1 MKFTSEPE
9 RAASVRVG
17 DMGKLENAK
26 IIVARSGL
34 LLFALIPALFLLSL
48 LLKNIVDVPYW
59 DQWLVTQTVV
69 KSATGQLTWGDLFA
83 QHNESRKV
91 FPRLLDIFLAHLT
104 KYNVKYEIFV
114 SYLMSLL
121 IATSIFL
128 LSKKTVAGSIKTLL
142 LFLFLTNLLLF
153 TPAQYEAWMI
163 GLSNVVFI
171 SIFCLVFA
179 ILIAYSKLKRSLKYL
194 IGISLAII
202 STYSFANGMLI
213 WVLVLP
219 VLIIANATE
228 PLVKSIY
235 RDRWLILGW
244 IGACST
250 SLAIYFYNYQK
261 PAWHPSLKQAL
272 LTPRQAFSYFLAFLG
287 NPFAWGTAI
296 ESLTVAEW
304 LGSVLL
310 LLFIG
315 FTVYLLRY
323 WQDPVLRKNSVGW
336 WMLGCYSIL
345 SVAIATFGRVG
356 FGVEQSLASRY
367 VTFALYLPIAL
378 IYLTA
383 IVLQHLK
390 QHPISFPTG
399 WLKYAVTS
407 ILTTFLLFHWLTYLY
422 SAEQMVVWRQER
434 LQFKTCLAFI
444 NVAADDSCLKKLNG
458 SGAKEL
464 QPIANSL
471 NKLAWIKPPLMATNQ
486 VQKLVSP
493 NPINPKEYGFLD
505 KFITS
510 KTVEDKTEYYLEGW
524 AVLANRRKLPDAI
537 LLTYDTSNNEQVLF
551 KVLPVKEK
559 RQDVANSFNTPGYKY
574 SGWSGRFL
582 LDDIPETERVNR
594 KPINVTVWS
603 FDLVNQTAV
612 PIGSRFVIN

>member
-34 LLFALIPALFLLSL
+34 LVFALIPALFLLSL

-121 IATSIFL
+121 IATSVFL

-315 FTVYLLRY
+315 FTIYLLRY
-323 WQDPVLRKNSVGW
+323 
-336 WMLGCYSIL
+336 
-345 SVAIATFGRVG
+345 
-356 FGVEQSLASRY
+356 
-367 VTFALYLPIAL
+367 
-378 IYLTA
+378 
-383 IVLQHLK
+383 
-390 QHPISFPTG
+390 
-399 WLKYAVTS
+399 
-407 ILTTFLLFHWLTYLY
+407 
-422 SAEQMVVWRQER
+422 
-434 LQFKTCLAFI
+434 
-444 NVAADDSCLKKLNG
+444 
-458 SGAKEL
+458 
-464 QPIANSL
+464 
-471 NKLAWIKPPLMATNQ
+471 
-486 VQKLVSP
+486 
-493 NPINPKEYGFLD
+493 
-505 KFITS
+505 
-510 KTVEDKTEYYLEGW
+510 
-524 AVLANRRKLPDAI
+524 
-537 LLTYDTSNNEQVLF
+537 
-551 KVLPVKEK
+551 
-559 RQDVANSFNTPGYKY
+559 
-574 SGWSGRFL
+574 
-582 LDDIPETERVNR
+582 
-594 KPINVTVWS
+594 
-603 FDLVNQTAV
+603 
-612 PIGSRFVIN
+612 